1 MVYQTPNF
9 ILGFIQENPYYA
21 LTFAEFAL
29 LHHVSST
36 TLVGVTPTELVSPR
50 GQYMPRILEQ
60 SLLRQFEFG

>member
-29 LHHVSST
+29 LHHVS
-36 TLVGVTPTELVSPR
+36 
-50 GQYMPRILEQ
+50 QYMPRILEQ